1 MKSAAPLPEKNGLAP
16 SYIWLPEGQWNTLL
30 DFLSSHFP
38 HIEKRVWQQ
47 RFADGEVRDAHG
59 ALLQEQSPA
68 KRGMCVF
75 YYRELEQETPIPFQE
90 HILFQDEHLLVVD
103 KPHFLPVTP
112 SGRFVNESLLVRLKK
127 KTGISDLSPIH
138 RLDRETAGVMLF
150 STKKSTRGAYQALF
164 QQKEIKKTYHALAPA
179 LTHLNFPHTHTSR
192 MEESEHFLIMHEVE
206 GSANSETYISVLE
219 KLDGIWLYQLQ
230 PVTGKKH
237 QLRVHLSSLGAPIL
251 NDAFYPIRL
260 ACKGDDFSQ
269 PLQLLAKTIRFIDPI
284 TQAER
289 SFSSLRTL
297 EISST

>member
-47 RFADGEVRDAHG
+47 RFADGEIRDAQG
-59 ALLQEQSPA
+59 ALLQEESPA

-150 STKKSTRGAYQALF
+150 STQKSTRGAYQALF

-179 LTHLNFPHTHTSR
+179 SVSYTHL
-192 MEESEHFLIMHEVE
+192 
-206 GSANSETYISVLE
+206 
-219 KLDGIWLYQLQ
+219 
-230 PVTGKKH
+230 
-237 QLRVHLSSLGAPIL
+237 
-251 NDAFYPIRL
+251 
-260 ACKGDDFSQ
+260 
-269 PLQLLAKTIRFIDPI
+269 
-284 TQAER
+284 
-289 SFSSLRTL
+289 TL
-297 EISST
+297 PTKRIV